1 MTCHL
6 WHHGPVNRKRGQD
19 MPDRLRKIAHE
30 ATNGINDLLG
40 GRLSDEESAKIDKL
54 IEDAVVKAMLEGQHR
69 AVDAALQYPEADQDL
84 AHKIATA
91 IRQKNDL
98 LIANLTSL
106 R

>member
-1 MTCHL
+1 
-6 WHHGPVNRKRGQD
+6 
-19 MPDRLRKIAHE
+19 MPDRLRKIANE
-30 ATNGINDLLG
+30 ATNGVNELLG
-40 GRLSDEESAKIDKL
+40 GRLSEDESVRVAKL
-54 IEDAVVKAMLEGQHR
+54 IEDAVVKALLEGQHR

>member
-1 MTCHL
+1 
-6 WHHGPVNRKRGQD
+6 
-19 MPDRLRKIAHE
+19 MPDRLRKIANE
-30 ATNGINDLLG
+30 ATNGINELLG
-40 GRLSDEESAKIDKL
+40 GRLSEDESVRVAKL
-54 IEDAVVKAMLEGQHR
+54 IEDAVVKALLEGQHR